1 MLKKLTS
8 LKSASIAA
16 LLLAL
21 GMMMWVD
28 PTTRDGDIALVIVSF
43 LFFTLILRGI
53 GMLIDLIFDR
63 PAEDAESGEDEK
75 APAEGEGQQT

>member
-16 LLLAL
+16 LLLSLA
-21 GMMMWVD
+21 MMMWVD

-53 GMLIDLIFDR
+53 GMVIDLIFDR
-63 PAEDAESGEDEK
+63 PDAPNEE
-75 APAEGEGQQT
+75 APAEGEGQKT